1 MTDPVAAFNI
11 ALAGKLDTWVPAC
24 GGRETPFLIE
34 GQRLL
39 YCFNPA
45 TGQHAYYS
53 LDRDLILEHDEL
65 PACLR

>member
-1 MTDPVAAFNI
+1 MSDPVAEFNT
-11 ALAGKLDTWVPAC
+11 ALAGRLDVWVPAC
-24 GGRETPFLIE
+24 GGREPVFTVD
-34 GQRLL
+34 GQRLQ

-53 LDRDLILEHDEL
+53 LDRDMILEHDEL

>member
-1 MTDPVAAFNI
+1 MTDSVAEFNT
-11 ALAGKLDTWVPAC
+11 AVAGRLDVWVPAC

-45 TGQHAYYS
+45 LGRHAYYS
-53 LDRDLILEHDEL
+53 LDQDLVLERDEL
-65 PACLR
+65 PDCLR

>member
-1 MTDPVAAFNI
+1 MSDPVAEFNT

-24 GGRETPFLIE
+24 GGREPVFTVD
-34 GQRLL
+34 GQRLQ

-45 TGQHAYYS
+45 LSQHAYYS